1 MWEIFWL
8 AVGLLIGW
16 NLLPQPLWVKA
27 LWEKMMSK
35 IFDKKE

>member
-27 LWEKMMSK
+27 LWDKAWNK
-35 IFDKKE
+35 IFKKEE